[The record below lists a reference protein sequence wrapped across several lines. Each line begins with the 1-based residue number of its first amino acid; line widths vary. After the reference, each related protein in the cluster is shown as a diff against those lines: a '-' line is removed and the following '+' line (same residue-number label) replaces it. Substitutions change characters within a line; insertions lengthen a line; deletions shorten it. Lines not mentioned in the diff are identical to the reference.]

1 MNLKKILGLQTQ
13 SEKLAEYLKLSREL
27 EKVGSESQLLADNY
41 SLNKSQMDSL
51 NGEKDPFVV
60 KSITSRFEAF
70 LKQHQKDV
78 VSLCNRKVQIEKSMQ
93 NIEKDEN
100 LAEVIQDYK
109 QILEVKKSVKTGTIS
124 KAIYYDL
131 LKAKEGVV
139 RYADVLLF
147 KGDKLLILQRAN
159 NGMFS
164 DKWCV
169 PGGHVDPGEDFLTA
183 AQRELFEETGIDIP
197 KAQLSEAAVYK
208 DKDVEIHYFIGNMN
222 PKDPGVVIID
232 SSEEIGSAWITPLD
246 IDDYEFIFDMKDN
259 LKRILG
265 IEQEDCCV
273 QILKAFT
280 EGNISEKVFKEFC
293 ETHKDDIRK
302 SQNKT
307 NFTHKERKDLA
318 EKGEAMPNGKYPI
331 RNSQD
336 LKDAIRLVGASDMP
350 ESKVKAWIKKRAKEL
365 NLEKELPESWDTS
378 DSEIEKAEDTE
389 TAQILSK
396 EDLSP
401 KVVKPQGSGI
411 GDDGFEKSG
420 TFDVE
425 IGFNDLDQAEMFKS
439 LVEEWK
445 ASGKLD
451 VASVITKG
459 FEDDLSKTED
469 PMKKVFN
476 TYLNFIEGAKTRLKN
491 IHWTEKDSAKH
502 INLDE
507 LSEEVSEFEDKLSEA
522 SQANF
527 GRFTEGQIQGDE
539 VEESDPI
546 KICDLLYEKTK
557 ELRKKVENNDDYN
570 GEISWIDDFLISLK
584 QSKYRLQMH

>member
-1 MNLKKILGLQTQ
+1 MNLKKMLGLQTQ

-27 EKVGSESQLLADNY
+27 EKVGTESQLLAENY
-41 SLNKSQMDSL
+41 SLNKSQVDSL
-51 NGEKDPFVV
+51 SGEKDPFVV
-60 KSITSRFEAF
+60 KSISSRFEAF

-109 QILEVKKSVKTGTIS
+109 QISEIKKGVKARTIS

-131 LKAKEGVV
+131 LKAKEGAV

-147 KGDKLLILQRAN
+147 RGDKLLILQRAN

-164 DKWCV
+164 DKWCI

-183 AQRELFEETGIDIP
+183 AQRELFEETGVDIP
-197 KAQLSEAAVYK
+197 RTLLFEAAVYK
-208 DKDVEIHYFIGNMN
+208 DKDVEIHYFIGNM
-222 PKDPGVVIID
+222 DPSTPGTVVVD
-232 SSEEIGSAWITPLD
+232 SAEEIGSAWILPSD
-246 IDDYEFIFDMKDN
+246 IDNYEFIFDMKDN

-265 IEQEDCCV
+265 IEQEDHCV
-273 QILKAFT
+273 RILKAFT
-280 EGNISEKVFKEFC
+280 ERTISERVFKEFC

-365 NLEKELPESWDTS
+365 NLEKELPESWDIS
-378 DSEIEKAEDTE
+378 GSEIEKAEDTE
-389 TAQILSK
+389 TAQILAK

-401 KVVKPQGSGI
+401 KVTKPQGSGI
-411 GDDGFEKSG
+411 GDDGFEKSN
-420 TFDVE
+420 TFDVKV
-425 IGFNDLDQAEMFKS
+425 GFNDLDQAEMFKS

-445 ASGKLD
+445 AAGKLD
-451 VASVITKG
+451 VASVVAKG
-459 FEDDLSKTED
+459 FEEDLSKSED

-476 TYLNFIEGAKTRLKN
+476 TYLNFIEGAKIRLKN
-491 IHWTEKDSAKH
+491 IHWTEEDSAKH

-507 LSEEVSEFEDKLSEA
+507 LSEEVAEFEDKLSEA

-570 GEISWIDDFLISLK
+570 GEISWIDDFLMSLK